1 MLVERGDAVWI
12 VDWVREEAFVS
23 VSLTLGNVNDCDQ
36 YLRFFSPSSLSF
48 CFSLVKSGRSSSSS
62 SSGSVPFELTSG
74 SIPTAMLMVKY
85 ARCDLSSFLCLTAPA
100 PVLSH

>member
-48 CFSLVKSGRSSSSS
+48 CFSLVKSGRSSSS
-62 SSGSVPFELTSG
+62 GSVPFELTSG